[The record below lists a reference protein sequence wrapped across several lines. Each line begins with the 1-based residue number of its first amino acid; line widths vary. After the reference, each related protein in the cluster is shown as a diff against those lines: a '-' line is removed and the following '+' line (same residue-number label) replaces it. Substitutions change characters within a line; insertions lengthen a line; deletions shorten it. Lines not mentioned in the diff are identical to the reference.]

1 MQLQSVMAILLVTYV
16 PSAGSVD
23 GLYAGFNTPHTQV
36 SDFSTVVYRQQL
48 LGFNTVRLPFRYAG
62 SAPGACMLLKHSPAL
77 CPRQSLT
84 RVCCEWQVCRPG
96 CHSCQYHSLQEL
108 HAAMRS

>member
-1 MQLQSVMAILLVTYV
+1 MPAMQPLEHETSLALVCLVTYV

-48 LGFNTVRLPFRYAG
+48 LGFNTVRLPFRYAA
-62 SAPGACMLLKHSPAL
+62 SSPGACMLLIHSPAL
-77 CPRQSLT
+77 CPRQSL
-84 RVCCEWQVCRPG
+84 
-96 CHSCQYHSLQEL
+96 
-108 HAAMRS
+108 A